1 MSAPPQNPV
10 QDNGLDV
17 PHVQAE
23 PCAAWYAAH
32 GRAVYN
38 YFRFQLVPPDDAEDF
53 TAETFLRAV
62 RAADRY
68 DASRAGVQTWLLTI
82 ARNVLIDER
91 RSARVRRQVGIDELR
106 DLSMDEPSPEERML
120 RREEVGA
127 AMTAMGGLNSED
139 RELLSLR
146 FGGELEI
153 AELAQMLDVP
163 PGTVRTRLW
172 RALERL
178 REQMT

>member
-1 MSAPPQNPV
+1 MSAPPQKPM
-10 QDNGLDV
+10 QHKGLDV
-17 PHVQAE
+17 LHVRAQT
-23 PCAAWYAAH
+23 CAIWYESH
-32 GRAVYN
+32 GKAVYR
-38 YFRFQLVPPDDAEDF
+38 YFRFQLVAPDDAEDL

-62 RAADRY
+62 RAAERY
-68 DASRAGVQTWLLTI
+68 DASRAAVQTWLLAI
-82 ARNVLIDER
+82 ARNVLVDER

-106 DLSMDEPSPEERML
+106 DLAMDEPSPEERML

-127 AMTAMGGLNSED
+127 ALSAMGELSRED

-153 AELAQMLDVP
+153 AELAELLGVP

-178 REQMT
+178 REHMR

>member
-1 MSAPPQNPV
+1 M
-10 QDNGLDV
+10 
-17 PHVQAE
+17 
-23 PCAAWYAAH
+23 
-32 GRAVYN
+32 
-38 YFRFQLVPPDDAEDF
+38 
-53 TAETFLRAV
+53 
-62 RAADRY
+62 
-68 DASRAGVQTWLLTI
+68 
-82 ARNVLIDER
+82 
-91 RSARVRRQVGIDELR
+91 RRQVGIDELR
-106 DLSMDEPSPEERML
+106 DLAMDEPSPEERML

-127 AMTAMGGLNSED
+127 AMTAMGGLSRED

>member
-1 MSAPPQNPV
+1 MSPPQNPV
-10 QDNGLDV
+10 KHNDLDV
-17 PHVQAE
+17 PHVQVD
-23 PCAAWYAAH
+23 PCAAWYEAH
-32 GRAVYN
+32 GKAVYN

-68 DASRAGVQTWLLTI
+68 DPSRAQVQTWLLTI

-91 RSARVRRQVGIDELR
+91 RSARVRRQVGVDELR
-106 DLSMDEPSPEERML
+106 DLAMDEPSPEERML

-127 AMTAMGGLNSED
+127 AMTAMGALGSDD

-146 FGGELEI
+146 YGGELDI
-153 AELAQMLDVP
+153 AELAELLEVP
-163 PGTVRTRLW
+163 AGTVRTRLW

-178 REQMT
+178 REHMT

>member
-1 MSAPPQNPV
+1 MSAPPRNPL
-10 QDNGLDV
+10 QDNGLDAPSV
-17 PHVQAE
+17 PAE
-23 PCAAWYAAH
+23 PCVAWYEAY
-32 GRAVYN
+32 GKVVYK
-38 YFRFQLVPPDDAEDF
+38 YFRFQLVSPDDAEDF

-68 DASRAGVQTWLLTI
+68 DASRAGVQTWLLAI

-91 RSARVRRQVGIDELR
+91 RSARFRRQVGIDELR
-106 DLSMDEPSPEERML
+106 DLAMDEPSPEERML

-127 AMTAMGGLNSED
+127 AMTAMSGLSGED

-153 AELAQMLDVP
+153 AELARILDVP
-163 PGTVRTRLW
+163 SGTVRTRLW
-172 RALERL
+172 RALDRL
-178 REQMT
+178 REQMA